1 MAHSKQALKRHRQSM
16 KRRLHNREIK
26 SAIKTGIRTYRETL
40 VKGGD
45 AAKLMPAL
53 ESRIDKAAKTRVIPT
68 GRANRLKA
76 RLRKAAAKA
85 AKPGA

>member
-1 MAHSKQALKRHRQSM
+1 MAHSKQALKRNRQAM
-16 KRRLHNREIK
+16 KKRLHNREIK
-26 SAIKTGIRTYRETL
+26 SEIKTGIRKYRETL

-53 ESRIDKAAKTRVIPT
+53 ESRIDRAAQSNVIPT

-76 RLRKAAAKA
+76 RLRLAAARA
-85 AKPGA
+85 AKPKA